1 MSVNKANVFS
11 SKNLSACMLSSL
23 PKDAS
28 PHLRDP
34 YDAVALLSHA
44 CMIAVGF
51 RLEGLGE
58 DHRIGTIHHSPRHH
72 YSAILTPSPEP
83 PSDPNNPSPLPP
95 EWNNTTTSNYA
106 FRYAHDQSSLH
117 YILKTSRLGS
127 KAIIHALAINDDK
140 VHSLDVPIKDFFS
153 QSSFPFTAT
162 ASSSSSTSTEENN
175 DNQDNSFETQENEN
189 KLSSCFI
196 SPARM
201 TDLAASIKLSIIQK
215 LARNLQKEGYEES
228 AHAAS
233 TAADEERRPNEQQ
246 PPERGDRSN
255 PRRPAGYEPL
265 RDDPLPPAAQPR
277 PFHDPLAA
285 EPRRP
290 YPAGDF
296 PPPGF
301 EDEYEMNRPPGPR
314 GGIGANEPRRPLNI
328 GERDLYPPGM
338 APHDPLRAGGPG
350 FGGIGGGGMHPTFDD
365 PLFGGQRGGGGNG
378 RAPPGAR
385 YDPVGPGDAPQDLRG
400 GMRFPGGGG
409 GRGGPPNPF
418 GGFGGGD
425 FI

>member
-1 MSVNKANVFS
+1 MSLNEGNVFS
-11 SKNLSACMLSSL
+11 SKNLCEAMLSSL

-44 CMIAVGF
+44 CMLAVGF

-58 DHRIGTIHHSPRHH
+58 DHHIETPSD
-72 YSAILTPSPEP
+72 LTPPQ
-83 PSDPNNPSPLPP
+83 PLPP
-95 EWNNTTTSNYA
+95 SWNSTSSSNYG
-106 FRYAHDQSSLH
+106 FRYAHTQSSLH
-117 YILKTSRLGS
+117 YILKTSRLGT
-127 KAIIHALAINDDK
+127 KAIINALGIGDEK
-140 VHSLDVPIKDFFS
+140 VYTVEIPIKDFLS
-153 QSSFPFTAT
+153 PSSFPWTAT
-162 ASSSSSTSTEENN
+162 TSSSSSGTDEKSFVTK
-175 DNQDNSFETQENEN
+175 DNEH
-189 KLSSCFI
+189 KLTACFI
-196 SPARM
+196 SAGRI
-201 TDLAASIKLSIIQK
+201 TDIGATLKTQIIQR
-215 LARNLQKEGYEES
+215 LAPGLRKEGYEDS

-233 TAADEERRPNEQQ
+233 TNTSEDRQREA
-246 PPERGDRSN
+246 PPGRGARD
-255 PRRPAGYEPL
+255 PRPAEYDPL

-301 EDEYEMNRPPGPR
+301 EDEYEMNRPPGR
-314 GGIGANEPRRPLNI
+314 GPFGGERRPLNI
-328 GERDLYPPGM
+328 GERDLYPPGLG
-338 APHDPLRAGGPG
+338 PHDPLRGGPG
-350 FGGIGGGGMHPTFDD
+350 FGGLGGGGGGGMHPTFDD
-365 PLFGGQRGGGGNG
+365 PLFAGNGRLGGGVG

-385 YDPVGPGDAPQDLRG
+385 YDPVGPGDGPPHLRG
-400 GMRFPGGGG
+400 GPRFPGGGG
-409 GRGGPPNPF
+409 GGPPNPF